1 MTRGH
6 ERVYLKGCDSL
17 EGGVGA
23 ADRAVAK
30 RWCCGGCH
38 GCCADCSRNATMAV
52 GARRR
57 DSSACE
63 SADALLVEREV
74 AVDVIARFND
84 EFNRHDV
91 EAVMELMTDDVVFE
105 NTSGGRFEGQ
115 ESVRAVLARAFELMS
130 SGWFET
136 EQTIALG
143 DHVVVLWAYAF
154 DKQNRERGQ
163 IRGADIFRVR
173 DGRVAEKL
181 SYVKSEDFVQK
192 LGLQIT
198 TG

>member
-1 MTRGH
+1 
-6 ERVYLKGCDSL
+6 
-17 EGGVGA
+17 
-23 ADRAVAK
+23 
-30 RWCCGGCH
+30 
-38 GCCADCSRNATMAV
+38 
-52 GARRR
+52 
-57 DSSACE
+57 
-63 SADALLVEREV
+63 LLVEREV

-154 DKQNRERGQ
+154 DKQNPERGQ
-163 IRGADIFRVR
+163 IRGADIFRLR

-198 TG
+198 RG